1 MSASAG
7 ASANVGFLTGMS
19 PRKCKALRRGARLAA
34 FAPAS
39 PGPDTKI
46 AAGFAELQRLGF
58 AIDDPAVARS
68 PDGYFAGTAEERSRE
83 FTSKLSDHRVEG
95 LIAVRGGYGSNYLL
109 SESLAS
115 MLSGPK
121 AIIGFSDLTALQIFL
136 WQKHGW
142 VTFYGPMIA
151 AGLDGGAG
159 MVGGYDEASFRSAV
173 SCTDANWV
181 IPLRS
186 EPLVDGQAEGRIL
199 GGCLTLLEATLA
211 TPWELDTFG
220 ALLVLEDRAMKPW
233 QVDRALMHLEHAG
246 KLSGVRAV
254 ILGDFPECEAPVAG
268 SPTVRDVC
276 SRILGALGVPVV
288 FGSPIGH
295 TLRPMLTLPLGVHAK
310 LRAKEGV
317 LEVLE
322 PAVTP

>member
-1 MSASAG
+1 MSALAG
-7 ASANVGFLTGMS
+7 ASADVGFLTGMS

-39 PGPDTKI
+39 PATDSKI
-46 AAGFAELQRLGF
+46 AAGCAELKRLGF
-58 AIDDPAVARS
+58 AIDDPIAARS
-68 PDGYFAGTAEERSRE
+68 PDGYFAGTAEERTAE
-83 FTSKLSDHRVEG
+83 FASKLSDQRVDG

-109 SESLAS
+109 RDSLAS
-115 MLSGPK
+115 VLSGPK
-121 AIIGFSDLTALQIFL
+121 AIIGFSDLTTLQIFL

-173 SCTDANWV
+173 SGTDANWV

-186 EPLVDGQAEGRIL
+186 EPVVNGQAEGRIL
-199 GGCLTLLEATLA
+199 GGCLTLVQATLA
-211 TPWELDTFG
+211 TPWELDTRD

-233 QVDRALMHLEHAG
+233 QIDRALMHLHHAG
-246 KLSGVRAV
+246 KLSGVRGI

-268 SPTVRDVC
+268 SPTVREVC
-276 SRILGALGVPVV
+276 LRILGALGVPVV

-295 TLRPMLTLPLGVHAK
+295 TLRAMLTLPLGVRAK
-310 LRAKEGV
+310 LRAEESV